1 MISKNQISFVRSLH
15 QKKFRQM
22 YGKFLVE
29 GEKMVLELLSSPLR
43 VDTVFSTFPISLQA
57 AHSATEF
64 VRVSDNDLSKIATQS
79 NPDKCLAVVNMPE
92 PNPISDVHLLEQE
105 LFVVCDNIADPGNA
119 GTIIRTADW
128 FGISKVFFSLNS
140 VDLYNPK
147 TVAASK
153 GSLFRV
159 ACIHTDIEQLL
170 QSNSHLPVIGSFMHG
185 ENIYQAKLPDCGF
198 IVIGNEANGI
208 GSAIEKRVTHRIT
221 IPSFG
226 KAESLNAGVATG
238 ILLSEFKRLQRV

>member
-29 GEKMVLELLSSPLR
+29 GEKMVFELLSSSLR

-64 VRVSDNDLSKIATQS
+64 VLVSDNDLSKIATQS
-79 NPDKCLAVVNMPE
+79 NPDKCLAVVNIPE
-92 PNPISDVHLLEQE
+92 PNPIGDVHRLEQE
-105 LFVVCDNIADPGNA
+105 LLVVCDNIADPGNA

-159 ACIHTDIEQLL
+159 VCTHIDIEQLL
-170 QSNSHLPVIGSFMHG
+170 LNNSHLPVIGSFMRG
-185 ENIYQAKLPDCGF
+185 ENIYQAILPDCGF

-208 GSAIEKRVTHRIT
+208 GSAVEKRVTHHIT

-238 ILLSEFKRLQRV
+238 IILSELRRQQGI